1 VELPVG
7 IESGT
12 FSYESSSPGAAY
24 RLSMVEVVDYRPSWP
39 RLYTAESAVVIAAL
53 GSRCGA
59 IEHIGSTA
67 VPGLAAKPI
76 IDILV
81 GASPEPLLRDR
92 VGALSATGYEA
103 LGEDGRRP
111 GRWMFQKRAV
121 HSFNLSIV
129 PLGGRLWR
137 DNLVFRDF
145 LRSSEDA
152 RARYAEVKRRAAA
165 TDLRSLQDY
174 QDHKRADVEQLKVE
188 ARAWARSRRLDLGH
202 D

>member
-1 VELPVG
+1 
-7 IESGT
+7 
-12 FSYESSSPGAAY
+12 
-24 RLSMVEVVDYRPSWP
+24 MVEVVDYRLTWP
-39 RLYTAESAVVIAAL
+39 RLYTAESAVVTAAL
-53 GSRCGA
+53 GSHCGA
-59 IEHIGSTA
+59 VEHIGSTA

-81 GASPEPLLRDR
+81 GASPEHLLRDR
-92 VGALSATGYEA
+92 VDALSAAGYEA

-111 GRWMFQKRAV
+111 GRWMLQKRAV

-129 PLGGRLWR
+129 PLGGLLWH

-165 TDLRSLQDY
+165 MDPHNLQDY
-174 QDHKRADVEQLKVE
+174 QDQKRAVVEQLKVE
-188 ARAWARSRRLDLGH
+188 ARAWARSRRLGLGH
-202 D
+202 LGGHR